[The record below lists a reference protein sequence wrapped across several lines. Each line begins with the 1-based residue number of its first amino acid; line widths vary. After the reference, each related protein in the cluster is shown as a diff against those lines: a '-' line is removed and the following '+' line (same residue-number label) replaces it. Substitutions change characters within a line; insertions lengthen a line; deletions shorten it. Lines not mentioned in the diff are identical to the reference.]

1 MATNEDRFI
10 CPECGSSNIVKL
22 SLIYKRGISSGSNTG
37 TISKGA
43 FNSVDVDLDSDHQ
56 TMASELAEPPTGPI
70 MTFLINLIIGFVLAI
85 AGFLVLLITQLVMG
99 YKAYEQVAVLLGIIY
114 LLFVLFLVIKVIII
128 NSYLYARKYPSLM
141 NRWRNS
147 YQCQR
152 CDAEFILMG

>member
-1 MATNEDRFI
+1 LPLLVLAL
-10 CPECGSSNIVKL
+10 SSPCAL
-22 SLIYKRGISSGSNTG
+22 PYQISSIFAIPVN
-37 TISKGA
+37 
-43 FNSVDVDLDSDHQ
+43 FY
-56 TMASELAEPPTGPI
+56 ELAEPPTGPI
-70 MTFLINLIIGFVLAI
+70 MTFLINLIISFVLAI

-128 NSYLYARKYPSLM
+128 NSYLHARKYPSLM